1 MERFGIVI
9 KVKRE
14 KLEEYKSLHANPW
27 PEVVTTLR
35 DHGLKNFSIYHKDEY
50 LFGYFEYY
58 GSDLESDLKKMNE
71 IPIYSKWLSLTDPCQ
86 EPLASRHPGE
96 WWASM
101 EEIYHHD

>member
-58 GSDLESDLKKMNE
+58 GSDLESDLKRMNE
-71 IPIYSKWLSLTDPCQ
+71 IPIYNKWLSLTDLCQ
-86 EPLASRHPGE
+86 APLASRHPGE